1 MRKTMSNLQKRK
13 CHKKKRLVLQQ
24 KRKVQ
29 KNSLSSFKDDKQAAD
44 VANDYID
51 NGGFNV
57 LFVIVIYV

>member
-1 MRKTMSNLQKRK
+1 MSNLQKRK

-29 KNSLSSFKDDKQAAD
+29 KNSLSSFNDDKQAAD